1 MSHRH
6 PPSTASDEKYEA
18 KVSSIE
24 NVEDTLGKPI
34 DDDSE
39 LLLPEVRQYAE
50 RKLVRKLDSRVLP
63 TIVLIFI
70 LNYIDV
76 SSFARLIFVRV
87 IH

>member
-6 PPSTASDEKYEA
+6 ISSTKSDEKYEP
-18 KVSSIE
+18 KVSSSLE
-24 NVEDTLGKPI
+24 HVEDTISKPGV
-34 DDDSE
+34 DDDDAE
-39 LLLPEVRQYAE
+39 LLLPGVREHAE

-76 SSFARLIFVRV
+76 SVPLFSTL
-87 IH
+87 